1 LTVTFRRRR
10 REQEVEVLA
19 ERPKRGSQNTPALRH
34 EAQSKDRMRP
44 DRPRP
49 DNTRPETAIVRP
61 RARFRTDALSG
72 GIQKWS
78 VERYTRL
85 LDLAAAPPW
94 AWLVTPDYQRV
105 AAFKKPAVNPK
116 THGVRALK
124 PGLILR
130 EILVKRFT

>member
-1 LTVTFRRRR
+1 
-10 REQEVEVLA
+10 
-19 ERPKRGSQNTPALRH
+19 
-34 EAQSKDRMRP
+34 MRP

-49 DNTRPETAIVRP
+49 DNARPETAIVRP

-72 GIQKWS
+72 GVQKWS
-78 VERYTRL
+78 VERYKRL
-85 LDLAAAPPW
+85 LDLAAAPPAALYRIVTNEGDGR

-116 THGVRALK
+116 PTVCVPLK

-130 EILVKRFT
+130 EIPVKLSHRA